1 VRLWDTEKRKC
12 IGVGKGHLGAIGSVA
27 FSKKSKN
34 FFISGSRFAFGL
46 SVISY
51 A

>member
-1 VRLWDTEKRKC
+1 VRLWDVERRKC

-34 FFISGSRFAFGL
+34 FFSGSIFAFGF